1 MDFKIKEINTRLNCF
16 EISSLFKDEKNNILL
31 DSSKEDS
38 DLSKFS
44 FLGVNPFLIFKSFGD
59 IIEVNG
65 KKLKGNAFLELEKL
79 IDKYS
84 LKNINSKLPFVSGAI
99 GYISYD
105 AGRLIED
112 LPNTAKEDVKIPDV
126 YFVFYDN
133 LIIEDLKNNKKY
145 ISALGILKDSKES
158 IKELEENINN
168 GKKIKEEAFDF
179 SKNKFYSNFSEQEY
193 IEGVKKVKDYIINGD
208 IYITNLTQ
216 RMWCYNNED
225 TFSIYKKLRTIN
237 KAPFSA
243 YLNLDDFEVIS
254 SSPERFLNILNG
266 KVETRPIK
274 GTRRRGETKEE
285 DLKNKLE
292 LKNSMKDKSELLMIV
307 DLERND
313 LSKVC
318 KPHSVK
324 VSELFKIEEYATVFH
339 LVSNIEGRLKEG
351 VSHVKCL
358 KECFPGGSITGAPKI
373 RSQEI
378 IEEIEKVRRGIY
390 TGSIGYFDLRGNADF
405 NIVIRTIVKKD
416 GKAYFGV
423 GGGITIDSEE
433 KMEYEETL
441 DKAKALMRVTQLL
454 KNFYKTL

>member
-1 MDFKIKEINTRLNCF
+1 MNFKIKEIDTNLKCF
-16 EISSLFKDEKNNILL
+16 EIFSLFKEEKNNILL

-38 DLSKFS
+38 SLSKFS
-44 FLGVNPFLIFKSFGD
+44 FLGVNPFLIFKSIEDNIEINGEKFKGD
-59 IIEVNG
+59 
-65 KKLKGNAFLELEKL
+65 AFLELEKL
-79 IDKYS
+79 INKYS
-84 LKNINSKLPFVSGAI
+84 LKNIKKDLPFVSGAI

-112 LPNTAKEDVKIPDV
+112 LPSTAKKDFKIPDI

-133 LIIEDLKNNKKY
+133 LIIEDLENNKKY
-145 ISALGILKDSKES
+145 ISALGILKDSEKS
-158 IKELEENINN
+158 IKELEEKISK
-168 GKKIKEEAFDF
+168 GKKIKEEVIDF
-179 SKNKFYSNFSEQEY
+179 SKNKFYSNFNEEEY
-193 IEGVKKVKDYIINGD
+193 IKGVKKVKDYIKNGD

-216 RMWCYNNED
+216 RMWCYNNEEA
-225 TFSIYKKLRTIN
+225 FNIYKNLRAIN

-243 YLNLDDFEVIS
+243 YLNLDDFEIIS
-254 SSPERFLNILNG
+254 SSPERFINVVSG

-274 GTRRRGETKEE
+274 GTRRRGDTEQE
-285 DLKNKLE
+285 DIKNRLE
-292 LKNSMKDKSELLMIV
+292 LENSMKDKSELLMIV

-318 KPHSVK
+318 KPNSVK

-339 LVSNIEGRLKEG
+339 LVSNVEGKLKDKI
-351 VSHVKCL
+351 SSVKCL
-358 KECFPGGSITGAPKI
+358 RECFPGGSITGAPKI

-378 IEEIEKVRRGIY
+378 IEEIEKIRRGIY

-423 GGGITIDSEE
+423 GGGVTIDSEE
-433 KMEYEETL
+433 KMEYQETL
-441 DKAKALMRVTQLL
+441 DKAKALMRVL
-454 KNFYKTL
+454 